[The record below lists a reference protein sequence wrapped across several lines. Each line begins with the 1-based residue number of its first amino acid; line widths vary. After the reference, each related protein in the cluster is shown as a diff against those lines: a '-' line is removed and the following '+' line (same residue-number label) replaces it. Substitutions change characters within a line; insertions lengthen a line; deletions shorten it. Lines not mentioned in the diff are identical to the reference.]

1 MIASAWQ
8 SVQQGESLNNPN
20 VIQKTRTGIC
30 FLWYSKQEAAKG
42 IKAKSFKKMVKKSLG
57 FGHKVVLFSFLFI
70 TIKRLANASEYK
82 EAEVQSLSQF

>member
-1 MIASAWQ
+1 
-8 SVQQGESLNNPN
+8 
-20 VIQKTRTGIC
+20 
-30 FLWYSKQEAAKG
+30 
-42 IKAKSFKKMVKKSLG
+42 MVKKSLG